1 MSSNWDFYF
10 CQLSDHPASI
20 FVDLDLEH
28 EAPISH
34 LKYMAYVKL
43 RMNAPRPD
51 GLSSNEEFETL
62 NAIEDALT
70 VDITKDD
77 AALFVGRVTSAG
89 WRQFF
94 FYASE
99 VSDWGERVGQFAA
112 KHPTYTFDSGSRE
125 DPDWQSYFD
134 FLRPSPVDRQR
145 IENRRVCLML
155 QKHGDRLAK
164 EREIDHTALF
174 PTQEARL
181 AFVERAA
188 KLGYRLKQ
196 VIDVDQPKPGYRVEL
211 SRLDVPNLKTIDGI
225 TLPLYRLAKELGGAY
240 DGWGTTVISE
250 EKRMFVPGAVSK

>member
-1 MSSNWDFYF
+1 
-10 CQLSDHPASI
+10 
-20 FVDLDLEH
+20 
-28 EAPISH
+28 
-34 LKYMAYVKL
+34 VKL

-51 GLSSNEEFETL
+51 GFSSNEEFETL
-62 NAIEDALT
+62 NAIEDAMTDALT
-70 VDITKDD
+70 EGGAV
-77 AALFVGRVTSAG
+77 LFVGRVTSAG

-94 FYASE
+94 FYASD
-99 VSDWGERVGQFAA
+99 VSDWGERIGQFAA

-145 IENRRVCLML
+145 IENRRVCLL
-155 QKHGDRLAK
+155 IQKQGDRLAK

-196 VIDVDQPKPGYRVEL
+196 VIDIDEPKRGYRAEL

-225 TLPLYRLAKELGGAY
+225 TLPLYRLAKELGGVY

-250 EKRMFVPGAVSK
+250 EKRMPVLGTGPK